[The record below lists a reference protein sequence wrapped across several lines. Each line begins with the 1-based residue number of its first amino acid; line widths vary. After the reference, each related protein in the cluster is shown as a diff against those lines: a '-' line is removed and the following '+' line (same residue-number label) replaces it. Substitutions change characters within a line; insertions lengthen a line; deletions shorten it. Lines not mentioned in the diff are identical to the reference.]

1 MYKTVLFLLALIP
14 LLGYR
19 YFRRHK
25 NQGSDIRY
33 AHSFYIENVKK
44 SLRLKLLHFPF
55 VLRILAMIFLILALA
70 RPQGAM
76 QEIIIDTEG
85 IDIVIAI
92 DISSSMLAEDFTPN
106 RMHVAKETA
115 LEFIAMRPNDRIGVT
130 LFSGESFTLS
140 PVTTDHSSLASLISS
155 VQSGM
160 VVDGTAIGNGIA
172 TAVSRLRES
181 ESVSK
186 VIILLTDGIN
196 NAGMIDPLTAAEM
209 ASVLGI
215 RIYSIGIG
223 TKGPVPFPVETPF
236 GIRRQM
242 VEMPID
248 DELLTRIAQSTGGQ
262 YFRAG
267 SIEMLR
273 QIYLE
278 IDRLERTRTEVAKT
292 AGRKE
297 LFLPFVVMALL
308 LLTIEF
314 LLRNTWLK
322 TNP

>member
-1 MYKTVLFLLALIP
+1 MYKSVLFLLVLIP

-19 YFRRHK
+19 YFRSHK

-55 VLRILAMIFLILALA
+55 LLRMLAMIFLILALA
-70 RPQGAM
+70 RPQGSM
-76 QEIIIDTEG
+76 EEIIVDTEG

-92 DISSSMLAEDFTPN
+92 DISSSMLAEDFAPN
-106 RMHVAKETA
+106 RMYAAKETA
-115 LEFIAMRPNDRIGVT
+115 LEFIGNRPNDRIGVT

-160 VVDGTAIGNGIA
+160 VEDGTAIGTGIA
-172 TAVSRLRES
+172 TAISRLRES
-181 ESVSK
+181 EAESK
-186 VIILLTDGIN
+186 VIVLLTDGIN
-196 NAGMIDPLTAAEM
+196 NAGTIDPLTAAEM

-248 DELLTRIAQSTGGQ
+248 EELLKGIAQSTDGQ

-267 SIEMLR
+267 TKEKLR

-278 IDRLERTRTEVAKT
+278 IDRLERTRIEVAKT
-292 AGRKE
+292 AGRRE

>member
-19 YFRRHK
+19 HFRRHK
-25 NQGSDIRY
+25 DQGSDIRY
-33 AHSFYIENVKK
+33 AHSFYIENVRK

-76 QEIIIDTEG
+76 QEIITDTEG

-92 DISSSMLAEDFTPN
+92 DISSSMLAEDFAPN

-140 PVTTDHSSLASLISS
+140 PVTTDHISLASLISS

-172 TAVSRLRES
+172 TAISRLRES
-181 ESVSK
+181 EAISK

-223 TKGPVPFPVETPF
+223 TEGSVPFPVETPF

-248 DELLTRIAQSTGGQ
+248 DELLTRIAHSTGGQ

-278 IDRLERTRTEVAKT
+278 IDRLERTRIEVAKT

-297 LFLPFVVMALL
+297 LFLPFVIMALL

>member
-25 NQGSDIRY
+25 DQGSDIRY

-44 SLRLKLLHFPF
+44 SLRLKLLHLPF
-55 VLRILAMIFLILALA
+55 VLRILAIIFLILALA

-76 QEIIIDTEG
+76 QEIITDTEG

-92 DISSSMLAEDFTPN
+92 DISSSMLAEDFVPN

-140 PVTTDHSSLASLISS
+140 PVSTDHSSLASLISS

-160 VVDGTAIGNGIA
+160 VEDGTAIGNGIA

-181 ESVSK
+181 EAISK

-223 TKGPVPFPVETPF
+223 TEGPVPFPVETPF

-273 QIYLE
+273 QVYLE
-278 IDRLERTRTEVAKT
+278 IDRLERTRIEVAKT